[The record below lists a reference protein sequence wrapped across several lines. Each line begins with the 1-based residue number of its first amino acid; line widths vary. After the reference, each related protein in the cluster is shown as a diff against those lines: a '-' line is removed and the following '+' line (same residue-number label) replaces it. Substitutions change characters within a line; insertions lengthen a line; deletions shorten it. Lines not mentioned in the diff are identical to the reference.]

1 MDSGQ
6 KVIVSEHDFRRRF
19 IYDQDSLLGEGGFA
33 KVFKAYDRQFD
44 ETVALKFYTKT
55 NFERYD
61 IISEMRNS
69 RRFTHKNVIRV
80 HDARIV
86 QFTNTYGVV
95 EEVQVGILEYANAGN
110 LHDFLATTPS
120 EQAFRKVLIE
130 ILQGLNYLHTEKKVI
145 HRDLSPDNILMVK
158 ENEEWIPKIADFG
171 ISKQLDVR
179 DANVKNRKV
188 SSELVG
194 KMEYMAPEQFDP
206 KKFGINGH
214 IATNVDL
221 WSFGVILTEIFT
233 ETSPFG
239 DRSTN
244 QSAMQIMRNVINNP
258 LPSQIKEIP
267 EPYRAMIR
275 KCLVK
280 QAKKR
285 VQSSQELIE
294 MLVYEQPVKKKPS
307 RPVLVAVVVSLFLLA
322 CVGGWFL
329 LNHSEDQP
337 EVAEQSN
344 QIEAKEV
351 PQNNEPTILREDSV
365 IEVTEGENIESPI
378 SQDLPSDEQEQSQ
391 PENDP
396 PNVYPPSFSEEDLYV
411 SLMNEI
417 KMLDN
422 EMINDQLRKS
432 RIERYIERY
441 FIGPEAKVLVDNGQ
455 TVSEQDVPVFMEY
468 IVNTASMETRDWK
481 INPSQTKLENKK
493 ISNLSLELL

>member
-6 KVIVSEHDFRRRF
+6 KVVVSEHDFRRRF
-19 IYDQDSLLGEGGFA
+19 IYDQNSLLGEGGFA
-33 KVFKAYDRQFD
+33 KVYRAYDRQFD

-61 IISEMRNS
+61 IIGEMRSS

-86 QFTNTYGVV
+86 QFTNSYGVT
-95 EEVQVGILEYANAGN
+95 EDVQVGIIEYANAGN

-120 EQAFRKVLIE
+120 EQAFRQVLIG

-158 ENEEWIPKIADFG
+158 EGEEWIPKIADFG
-171 ISKQLDVR
+171 ISKQLQVR
-179 DANVKNRKV
+179 DANVKNQKV

-206 KKFGINGH
+206 KTFGINGH
-214 IATNVDL
+214 ITTNVDL

-244 QSAMQIMRNVINNP
+244 QSAMQIMRNVVNNP

-267 EPYRAMIR
+267 EPYQTMIR

-280 QAKKR
+280 YAKKR
-285 VQSSQELIE
+285 VQSSLELIE
-294 MLVYEQPVKKKPS
+294 MLNYQQPVQKKKS
-307 RPVLVAVVVSLFLLA
+307 SKPVLVALGVLLFLLA

-329 LNHSEDQP
+329 LDRSKGQP
-337 EVAEQSN
+337 EIAE
-344 QIEAKEV
+344 
-351 PQNNEPTILREDSV
+351 EPKQ
-365 IEVTEGENIESPI
+365 IEVTEILPRTDSPSLPTDSTTPLPDTKEDPTNESQLSNDEKQTQAEVNQPNTNEN
-378 SQDLPSDEQEQSQ
+378 
-391 PENDP
+391 
-396 PNVYPPSFSEEDLYV
+396 SFSEEDLYI

-422 EMINDQLRKS
+422 EMINENLRKS
-432 RIERYIERY
+432 RIDRYIERY
-441 FIGPEAKVLVDNGQ
+441 FIGPEAKVLVQKGQ
-455 TVSEQDVPVFMEY
+455 TVSEQEAPAFMEY
-468 IVNTASMETRDWK
+468 VVNTASIGTRDWK
-481 INPSQTKLENKK
+481 INSTQTELENQK
-493 ISNLSLELL
+493 ISVLSLEML

>member
-6 KVIVSEHDFRRRF
+6 KVVVSEHDFRRRF
-19 IYDQDSLLGEGGFA
+19 IYDQNSLLGEGGFA
-33 KVFKAYDRQFD
+33 KVYRAYDRQFD

-61 IISEMRNS
+61 IIGEMRSS

-86 QFTNTYGVV
+86 QFTNSYGVT
-95 EEVQVGILEYANAGN
+95 EDVQVGIIEYANAGN

-120 EQAFRKVLIE
+120 EQAFRQVLIG

-158 ENEEWIPKIADFG
+158 EGEEWIPKIADFG
-171 ISKQLDVR
+171 ISKQLQVR
-179 DANVKNRKV
+179 DANVKNQKV

-206 KKFGINGH
+206 KTFGINGH
-214 IATNVDL
+214 ITTNVDL
-221 WSFGVILTEIFT
+221 WSFGVILNEIFT

-244 QSAMQIMRNVINNP
+244 QSAMQIMRNVVNNP

-267 EPYRAMIR
+267 EPYQTMIR

-280 QAKKR
+280 YAKKR
-285 VQSSQELIE
+285 VQSSLELIE
-294 MLVYEQPVKKKPS
+294 MLNYQQPVQKKKS
-307 RPVLVAVVVSLFLLA
+307 SKPVLVALGVLLFLLA

-329 LNHSEDQP
+329 LDRSKGQP
-337 EVAEQSN
+337 EIAE
-344 QIEAKEV
+344 
-351 PQNNEPTILREDSV
+351 EPKQ
-365 IEVTEGENIESPI
+365 IEVTEILPRTDSPSLPTDSTTPLPDTKEDPTNESQLSNDEKQTQAEVNQPNTNEN
-378 SQDLPSDEQEQSQ
+378 
-391 PENDP
+391 
-396 PNVYPPSFSEEDLYV
+396 SFSEEDLYI

-422 EMINDQLRKS
+422 EMINENLRKS
-432 RIERYIERY
+432 RIDRYIERY
-441 FIGPEAKVLVDNGQ
+441 FIGPEAKVLVQKGQ
-455 TVSEQDVPVFMEY
+455 TVSEQEAPAFMEY
-468 IVNTASMETRDWK
+468 VVNTASIGTRDWK
-481 INPSQTKLENKK
+481 INSTQTELENQK
-493 ISNLSLELL
+493 ISVLSLEML

>member
-6 KVIVSEHDFRRRF
+6 KVVVSEHDFRRRF
-19 IYDQDSLLGEGGFA
+19 IYDQNSLLGEGGFA
-33 KVFKAYDRQFD
+33 KVYRAYDRQFD

-61 IISEMRNS
+61 IIGEMRSS

-86 QFTNTYGVV
+86 QFTNSYGVT
-95 EEVQVGILEYANAGN
+95 EDVQVGIIEYANAGN

-120 EQAFRKVLIE
+120 EQAFRQVLIG

-158 ENEEWIPKIADFG
+158 EGEEWIPKIADFG
-171 ISKQLDVR
+171 ISKQLQVR
-179 DANVKNRKV
+179 DANVKNQKV

-214 IATNVDL
+214 ITTNVDL

-244 QSAMQIMRNVINNP
+244 QSAMQIMRNVVNNP

-267 EPYRAMIR
+267 EPYQTMIR

-280 QAKKR
+280 YAKKR
-285 VQSSQELIE
+285 VQSSLELIE
-294 MLVYEQPVKKKPS
+294 MLNYQQPVQKKKS
-307 RPVLVAVVVSLFLLA
+307 SKPVLVALGVLLFLLA

-329 LNHSEDQP
+329 LDRSKGQP
-337 EVAEQSN
+337 EIAE
-344 QIEAKEV
+344 
-351 PQNNEPTILREDSV
+351 EPKQ
-365 IEVTEGENIESPI
+365 IEVTEILPRTDSPSLPTDSTTPLPDTKEDPTNESQLSNDEKQTQAEVNQPNTNEN
-378 SQDLPSDEQEQSQ
+378 
-391 PENDP
+391 
-396 PNVYPPSFSEEDLYV
+396 SFSEEDLYI

-422 EMINDQLRKS
+422 EMINENLRKS
-432 RIERYIERY
+432 RIDRYIERY
-441 FIGPEAKVLVDNGQ
+441 FIGPEAKVLVQKGQ
-455 TVSEQDVPVFMEY
+455 TVSEQEAPAFMEY
-468 IVNTASMETRDWK
+468 VVNTASIGTRDWK
-481 INPSQTKLENKK
+481 INSTQTELENQK
-493 ISNLSLELL
+493 ISVLSLEML